1 MIRNQQTQL
10 ARELSRRNPQQP
22 LLPPAPTAGSSRP
35 DVGEQKRPQSPPEC
49 VCARGS
55 SLGRA
60 ALSSRAPATLKGCL
74 RRGRPARPPE
84 AATAPRRGLSSRAR
98 AKFQSCSKGRVPEQ
112 PAHPLVHSKLG
123 TAGTEPPGLTLDTV
137 SGSQCSRPPLRVKPQ
152 GAPPCSCT
160 GTYWKDPG
168 RFSILRSAQAPRGS
182 FSAGATLP
190 PPPAAPPPSPS
201 SSTPPRTA
209 LLRLLSWLETL
220 GQRASARRK

>member
-1 MIRNQQTQL
+1 MVGGDG
-10 ARELSRRNPQQP
+10 
-22 LLPPAPTAGSSRP
+22 GS
-35 DVGEQKRPQSPPEC
+35 
-49 VCARGS
+49 
-55 SLGRA
+55 
-60 ALSSRAPATLKGCL
+60 
-74 RRGRPARPPE
+74 
-84 AATAPRRGLSSRAR
+84 GLSSPAP
-98 AKFQSCSKGRVPEQ
+98 AKFQSWSEGRVPRQ
-112 PAHPLVHSKLG
+112 PEHPLAHSKLG
-123 TAGTEPPGLTLDTV
+123 TAQREQPVLTLDTV

-168 RFSILRSAQAPRGS
+168 RFSILRSAQARRDS

-201 SSTPPRTA
+201 SATPPLTA